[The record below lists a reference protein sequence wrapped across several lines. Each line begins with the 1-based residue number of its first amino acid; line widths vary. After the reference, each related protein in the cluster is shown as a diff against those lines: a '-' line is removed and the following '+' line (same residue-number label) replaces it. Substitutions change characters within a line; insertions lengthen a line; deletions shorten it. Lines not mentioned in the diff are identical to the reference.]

1 MKNLIIKYLNDTIS
15 EAEKLQL
22 IEWLQTSK
30 NQKIFKE
37 FVKINYNLQKQYAEI
52 DSEKAYKELLEKI
65 EKSAPKADEKQNRVR
80 KLIPTW
86 LKYAAVIVGVA
97 IIGLGVF
104 YNSPQKDAFSATPL
118 ITLQL
123 EGGSIRLIDQNSDTY
138 ILDASGNKISEQK
151 SSQLI
156 YFPSA
161 SEEVLAYNTLSVPYG
176 KTFKLSLSDGSQVV
190 LNSGTKLKYPV
201 HFIQGEN
208 RTVFL
213 NGEAYFEI
221 AKDAEHTFIV
231 STEDMHVKVLG
242 THFNVNSYT
251 EDQKTYTVL
260 VEGKV
265 LAENKLLTNDNK
277 LLMPN
282 EKVFFENDALKVEK
296 VNVQKYVAWVQGQL
310 VFVDDSFELIVNKLQ
325 RKFNIKIE
333 NNYPELNKINITATF
348 TNESIEE
355 VLKTFQTYKDFDW
368 TIKNGTVI
376 INKPKK

>member
-1 MKNLIIKYLNDTIS
+1 MNDTIS

-30 NQKIFKE
+30 NQKTFKE
-37 FVKINYNLQKQYAEI
+37 FVKINYNLQKQYADI

-65 EKSAPKADEKQNRVR
+65 EKSAPKANQNQNKVR

-104 YNSPQKDAFSATPL
+104 YNSPQEDAFSATPL

-123 EGGSIRLIDQNSDTY
+123 EDGSIRFIDESSETF
-138 ILDASGNKISEQK
+138 ILDAAGHKISEQK
-151 SSQLI
+151 NNQLI
-156 YFPSA
+156 YSQST

-190 LNSGTKLKYPV
+190 LNAGTKLKYPV
-201 HFIQGEN
+201 NFIQGKN

-213 NGEAYFEI
+213 NGEAYFDI
-221 AKDAEHTFIV
+221 AKDAEHPFIV
-231 STEDMHVKVLG
+231 NTEDMDVKVLG

-265 LAENKLLTNDNK
+265 LAENKLLANDNK
-277 LLMPN
+277 ILEPN
-282 EKVFFENDALKVEK
+282 EKVFFENDALKVEH
-296 VNVQKYVAWVQGQL
+296 VDVQKYVAWVQGQL

-325 RKFNIKIE
+325 RKFNVKIE

-376 INKPKK
+376 ISKPKK